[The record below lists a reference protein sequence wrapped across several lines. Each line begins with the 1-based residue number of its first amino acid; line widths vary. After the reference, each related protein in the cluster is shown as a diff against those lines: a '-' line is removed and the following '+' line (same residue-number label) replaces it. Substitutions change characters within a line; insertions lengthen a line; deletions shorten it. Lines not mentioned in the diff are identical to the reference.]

1 MDTPNQAELTGST
14 PKKPSF
20 NRAKLQLQS
29 ELGAVN
35 RGMLVTLSFCV
46 IAGPLVAPTHLLS
59 YLPPEKEQHKV
70 RLQALRKELTH
81 LKATEWLYEPIEKLI
96 GRGNQ

>member
-1 MDTPNQAELTGST
+1 
-14 PKKPSF
+14 
-20 NRAKLQLQS
+20 
-29 ELGAVN
+29 
-35 RGMLVTLSFCV
+35 MLVTLSVLLRSTCCTLTHTFL
-46 IAGPLVAPTHLLS
+46 IAL
-59 YLPPEKEQHKV
+59 YLPEKEQHKV